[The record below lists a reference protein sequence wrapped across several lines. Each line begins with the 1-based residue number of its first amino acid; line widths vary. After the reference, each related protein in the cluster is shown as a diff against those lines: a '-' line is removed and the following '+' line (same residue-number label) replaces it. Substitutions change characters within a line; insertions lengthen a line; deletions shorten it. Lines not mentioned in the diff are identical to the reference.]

1 MASRGGTIGN
11 RRVADRVCWAD
22 LVDSSQDCSRDV
34 PAAPIVD
41 DSYDTPSTAVEA
53 KDGINSRFQSVLKQ
67 GPLDFTFLLNKEGVN
82 NTSCPDT
89 IEEDM
94 MEDVGASSST
104 APPPSLPLNASA
116 TAFVPMSSQN
126 RLSPQPSSPEM
137 PPPSAL
143 PASTG
148 QKTRR
153 IRGKRPAPG
162 AVQPVQAPAKK
173 QKAKDKEVQPLER
186 DSGLH
191 QPSRF
196 RSERCLAVP
205 PTDTVPPATE
215 EEWQHRINKRQK
227 VVRDIKN
234 SKEYNIYI
242 ERKPEGEESIDEPIA
257 EDRSLSKRRWE
268 YLIQQWRSS
277 IKSWVNEHAHDALQ
291 SAPDPTANSWSLL
304 VGIDEASRGD
314 A

>member
-1 MASRGGTIGN
+1 MLHLESG
-11 RRVADRVCWAD
+11 
-22 LVDSSQDCSRDV
+22 DSS
-34 PAAPIVD
+34 AP
-41 DSYDTPSTAVEA
+41 
-53 KDGINSRFQSVLKQ
+53 KDGINSRCQSVLKQ
-67 GPLDFTFLLNKEGVN
+67 GPLDFTFVLNKEGVN
-82 NTSCPDT
+82 NTSFPDT

-162 AVQPVQAPAKK
+162 AVQPMQAPAKK
-173 QKAKDKEVQPLER
+173 QKAKDKEV
-186 DSGLH
+186 
-191 QPSRF
+191 
-196 RSERCLAVP
+196 AP
-205 PTDTVPPATE
+205 PPPCRRGQCGQDAVPPATE

-268 YLIQQWRSS
+268 YLI
-277 IKSWVNEHAHDALQ
+277 
-291 SAPDPTANSWSLL
+291 
-304 VGIDEASRGD
+304 
-314 A
+314 

>member
-41 DSYDTPSTAVEA
+41 DSYDTPATAVEA

-67 GPLDFTFLLNKEGVN
+67 GPLDFTFLLNKEGGN
-82 NTSCPDT
+82 NTTCPDT

-116 TAFVPMSSQN
+116 TAFVPMSSQS

-173 QKAKDKEVQPLER
+173 QKGKDKDVL
-186 DSGLH
+186 
-191 QPSRF
+191 
-196 RSERCLAVP
+196 P

-242 ERKPEGEESIDEPIA
+242 ERKPEGEESIDEPVA

-291 SAPDPTANSWSLL
+291 SAPDQSANPWSSL